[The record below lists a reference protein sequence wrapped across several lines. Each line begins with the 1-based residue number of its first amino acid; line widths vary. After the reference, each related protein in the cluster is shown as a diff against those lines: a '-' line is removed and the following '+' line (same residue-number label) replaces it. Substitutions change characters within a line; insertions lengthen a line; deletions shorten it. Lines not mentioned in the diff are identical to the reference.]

1 MKGDIVRG
9 VGTLKREKEKEGSI
23 DSLAGEIVLRDN
35 AREGAKRQDRA
46 AALFFSLPL
55 RRAERGAKATASLAK
70 GARGAA
76 LNQERTSTRL
86 QIFYFSDNRSTTTMN
101 DIGYIHDQHIKE
113 IWTLT
118 DRYLSIPTI
127 SDSFLKFGSVV
138 SVCVSSTIIF
148 GVGPLKLL
156 NSATSSEPVD

>member
-1 MKGDIVRG
+1 
-9 VGTLKREKEKEGSI
+9 
-23 DSLAGEIVLRDN
+23 
-35 AREGAKRQDRA
+35 
-46 AALFFSLPL
+46 
-55 RRAERGAKATASLAK
+55 
-70 GARGAA
+70 
-76 LNQERTSTRL
+76 
-86 QIFYFSDNRSTTTMN
+86 MN